1 MPKAPRIECIGRRQ
15 FVVGASTAAAFL
27 PALIQARSALGQE
40 TAPAPA
46 SPAPNPAPAE
56 RTRFDELYGQL
67 TKGAKP
73 TEGKLTFEVPEIAE
87 NGNTV
92 PFVITADS
100 PMTADN
106 HIKAIHLLSTENP
119 QAGVATFRF
128 TPESG
133 KAAVS
138 SRMRLAKSQDIVA
151 LAELSDGKLWVART
165 KVTVTIGGCGG

>member
-1 MPKAPRIECIGRRQ
+1 MPKAPRIECLGRRQ
-15 FVVGASTAAAFL
+15 FVVGASVAAALL
-27 PALIQARSALGQE
+27 PVLLQARDAFGQDA
-40 TAPAPA
+40 APAPNQA
-46 SPAPNPAPAE
+46 SPAARA
-56 RTRFDELYGQL
+56 RFDEIYAQL

-73 TEGKLTFEVPEIAE
+73 TEGKLAFEVPEIAE

-100 PMTADN
+100 PMTADS

-133 KAAVS
+133 KATVA

>member
-1 MPKAPRIECIGRRQ
+1 M
-15 FVVGASTAAAFL
+15 AAALL
-27 PALIQARSALGQE
+27 PVLLKSRDAFGQDA
-40 TAPAPA
+40 APAA
-46 SPAPNPAPAE
+46 GAPAPNPASPAA
-56 RTRFDELYGQL
+56 RTRFDEIYGQL

-73 TEGKLTFEVPEIAE
+73 TEGKLAFEVPEIAE

-100 PMTADN
+100 PMTADS

-133 KAAVS
+133 KATVA